1 MPKRGVLRGAV
12 LSRTREI
19 NYISRKALSS
29 DDIPMKERDQGLSEV
44 VGVILMVV
52 LLIGIAII
60 VLTLIMGGIILQPK
74 SAFVMS
80 EARMTEVTR
89 GGVPVQLV
97 TLQIREAEPFHF
109 IGQTGNPGGARVQL
123 KVTSPDGR
131 VLLPD
136 ASGLSGP
143 LTGRTLYIY
152 PNSSRLSSQCDFV
165 VSDRLPDGVLRDMI
179 TGVWTIQL
187 IDMDANILI
196 SSDSRARITSG
207 AISYPRIEGSPG
219 FGCIYRADCTLLC
232 PGGNPGVN
240 GTTGPPMNM
249 TYLSFGGTNYVSYP
263 HDPSLSYTGDLSISL
278 WFRPGRLT
286 GLQQVIGK
294 GTLTGS
300 TNEDKNYDMYLV
312 DKKLYFEWDDK
323 VTNTHYHIMTDG
335 DAVTSTTDWSY
346 ITMVVENQQP
356 VLYVNGIAQSF
367 SYYQSN
373 TPGQAK
379 ITNPALYPSVNLKE
393 NENPLFMGRQ
403 QASDPQHYYYFQG
416 YIGNFALYNR
426 GLTNGEIAENW
437 NNYLA

>member
-1 MPKRGVLRGAV
+1 
-12 LSRTREI
+12 
-19 NYISRKALSS
+19 
-29 DDIPMKERDQGLSEV
+29 MKERDQGLSEV

-60 VLTLIMGGIILQPK
+60 VLTLIMGGTILQPK

-80 EARMTEVTR
+80 EVRMTEVTR

-165 VSDRLPDGVLRDMI
+165 VSDRLPDGVLKDMMAGI
-179 TGVWTIQL
+179 WNIQL

-196 SSDSRARITSG
+196 SSDSRARITKGS
-207 AISYPRIEGSPG
+207 ISYPRIEGSPG
-219 FGCIYRADCTLLC
+219 SGCIYRADCTLLC

-278 WFRPGRLT
+278 WLRPDTLGSWT
-286 GLQQVIGK
+286 NSGSWMQVIGK

-300 TNEDKNYDMYLV
+300 SQEDKNYDLYLIGRRI
-312 DKKLYFEWDDK
+312 YFEWDDK

-346 ITMVVENQQP
+346 IAMVVENREP
-356 VLYVNGIAQSF
+356 VIYVNGVAQSF

-373 TPGQAK
+373 IPGQAP
-379 ITNPALYPSVNLKE
+379 ITNPALYPPVNLKE
-393 NENPLFMGRQ
+393 NEHPLFMGRQ
-403 QASDPQHYYYFQG
+403 QTPGPSNLFYYRG
-416 YIGNFALYNR
+416 DIGNFALYNC
-426 GLTNGEIAENW
+426 GLTTSEIAENW